1 MLYSSSMLVPQRRSA
16 ILDLVREQGGATVA
30 DLARRL
36 EVSESTIRRDLNH
49 LDRQG
54 KLQRVRGGG
63 AAEADEQPFS
73 HVAVR
78 SAPGKDRIGAAA
90 ARLVRDRD
98 VVLIDIGTTCA
109 AAARHLRGRKIT
121 VVTASLA
128 VVDELREDRAVE
140 LIVLGGLLRPSY
152 LSLVG
157 ALPLQALAQLSADVA
172 FMGTSGLRP
181 DGMVLD
187 STGTEVPIKHAIR
200 EAAERT
206 CLLATT
212 DKFPGSGL
220 LPVCPAT
227 ELQAVITTAAPAT
240 APLPSLENTDTEV
253 ILV

>member
-1 MLYSSSMLVPQRRSA
+1 M
-16 ILDLVREQGGATVA
+16 
-30 DLARRL
+30 
-36 EVSESTIRRDLNH
+36 
-49 LDRQG
+49 
-54 KLQRVRGGG
+54 
-63 AAEADEQPFS
+63 
-73 HVAVR
+73 
-78 SAPGKDRIGAAA
+78 
-90 ARLVRDRD
+90 
-98 VVLIDIGTTCA
+98 
-109 AAARHLRGRKIT
+109 
-121 VVTASLA
+121 VTASLA

>member
-1 MLYSSSMLVPQRRSA
+1 MLVPQRRSA

-54 KLQRVRGGG
+54 RLQRVRGGG

-78 SAPGKDRIGAAA
+78 SAPETDR
-90 ARLVRDRD
+90 
-98 VVLIDIGTTCA
+98 TCA

-172 FMGTSGLRP
+172 FMGASGLRP
-181 DGMVLD
+181 DGTVLD

-220 LPVCPAT
+220 LPVCPVT
-227 ELQAVITTAAPAT
+227 DLQTVVTTAAPAT
-240 APLPSLENTDTEV
+240 DPLPSLESTDTEV
-253 ILV
+253 IPV